1 MATLKPPRGLSRPA
15 KTLFQ
20 QVVADHP
27 HLTSADTPLLTIYV
41 KLYTEL
47 ATAVDLVAETGSL
60 ATSEKGR
67 QYMSPP
73 MQVVSALSHRVVRL
87 ARELG
92 LTVPTRPKGASV
104 PAAATKG
111 SAAPRFRVI

>member
-15 KTLFQ
+15 KSLWQ
-20 QVVADHP
+20 QIVADNP

-41 KLYTEL
+41 KLHAEW
-47 ATAVDLVAETGSL
+47 AAAVDQVAETGTL

-67 QYMSPP
+67 QYMSPS
-73 MQVVSALSHRVVRL
+73 MQVVSALSHRVIRL

-92 LTVPTRPKGASV
+92 LTVPTRPKGASA
-104 PAAATKG
+104 PAAPAKG
-111 SAAPRFRVI
+111 STAPRFRVI